1 MTHMPAN
8 DDRDLWAI
16 TGAMLAAL
24 LRTAWSSRRRE
35 RPLNGS
41 AGAPGDE
48 SGMPATGVA
57 AELGGDGERG
67 QDEGG
72 PEAPTREFGD

>member
-1 MTHMPAN
+1 MTYIPAVA
-8 DDRDLWAI
+8 DQDVWAI
-16 TGAMLAAL
+16 LGTVVAAGLGAS
-24 LRTAWSSRRRE
+24 WWSRRRE

-48 SGMPATGVA
+48 SGMPAPGA
-57 AELGGDGERG
+57 AAGLAAAGERG

-72 PEAPTREFGD
+72 PEAPTRESGD